1 MSREDLGSGRSNQ
14 KLRTRQDLLNAV
26 RELLE
31 RGETP
36 SVNRV
41 AELARVSRA
50 TAYRFFPNVKSMLAE
65 VTLDADV
72 LTPDD
77 LFPDGEGSAED
88 RAARA
93 VRYVFDF
100 AADNEAA
107 FRIFLSAV
115 LEEAQRA
122 GEDSCA
128 YLRGGRRQGL
138 IKRALQGRLVGADS
152 HAPETAGHGARAH
165 DRYGG
170 GAGDARRAGAGGE
183 GRAGRGG
190 VGHPHPRAG
199 GPGPE
204 TGLTGRLSAGLH
216 R

>member
-138 IKRALQGRLVGADS
+138 IKRALQGRLSGLTPTRRKRLV
-152 HAPETAGHGARAH
+152 TALALMTGMEAVLVTRDVLGLEAK
-165 DRYGG
+165 
-170 GAGDARRAGAGGE
+170 E
-183 GRAGRGG
+183 GRAAAEWATRIL
-190 VGHPHPRAG
+190 VREALDPR
-199 GPGPE
+199 
-204 TGLTGRLSAGLH
+204 RD
-216 R
+216 